1 MSAGHDLSARSVILS
16 VILVEGISDQL
27 ALEALARRRGRDLP
41 AEQVSIVAMRG
52 VTNIAKFLEQFGPR
66 GAGVNLAGLYDVG
79 EEAGFQ
85 RALERAGFGVN
96 LTRPEME
103 RLGFFAC
110 VADLE
115 DELIR
120 SLGAAAVERVLESQG
135 ELGAFRTF
143 QGQPE
148 WRGRPAEEQLRRFMG
163 TRGGRKIQTAARL
176 VEALDLANVPRPL
189 DGVLAHV

>member
-1 MSAGHDLSARSVILS
+1 KLLG
-16 VILVEGISDQL
+16 QL
-27 ALEALARRRGRDLP
+27 
-41 AEQVSIVAMRG
+41 
-52 VTNIAKFLEQFGPR
+52 GPR
-66 GAGVNLAGLYDVG
+66 GAGVDRAGLYDVG

-148 WRGRPAEEQLRRFMG
+148 WRGRPPQEQLARFMG
-163 TRGGRKIQTAARL
+163 TRRGPQ
-176 VEALDLANVPRPL
+176 V
-189 DGVLAHV
+189 H

>member
-1 MSAGHDLSARSVILS
+1 MTIAATLSIRAV
-16 VILVEGISDQL
+16 VLVEGISDQL

-41 AEQVSIVAMRG
+41 AEQWSIVAMRG
-52 VTNIAKFLEQFGPR
+52 VMNIAKFLEQFGPR
-66 GAGVNLAGLYDVG
+66 GAGVNRAGLYDVG
-79 EEAGFQ
+79 EEAGFE

-103 RLGFFAC
+103 RLGFYAC
-110 VADLE
+110 ISDLE

-120 SLGAAAVERVLESQG
+120 SLGAAAGERVLESQG

-148 WRGRPAEEQLRRFMG
+148 WRRAPPPG
-163 TRGGRKIQTAARL
+163 TRPPRAGRT
-176 VEALDLANVPRPL
+176 
-189 DGVLAHV
+189 

>member
-1 MSAGHDLSARSVILS
+1 MTMPATSPIRAV
-16 VILVEGISDQL
+16 VLVEGISDQL
-27 ALEALARRRGRDLP
+27 ALEALARRRGRDLL
-41 AEQVSIVAMRG
+41 AEQWSIVAMRG
-52 VTNIAKFLEQFGPR
+52 VMNIAKFLEQFGPR
-66 GAGVNLAGLYDVG
+66 GAGVNLAGLYGVG

-85 RALERAGFGVN
+85 HALERAGLGVN

-103 RLGFFAC
+103 RLGFYAC
-110 VADLE
+110 IADLE

-148 WRGRPAEEQLRRFMG
+148 WRGGPPPEHPPRGGGGPGGGRRPHTAAPGARPAPL
-163 TRGGRKIQTAARL
+163 
-176 VEALDLANVPRPL
+176 PR
-189 DGVLAHV
+189 